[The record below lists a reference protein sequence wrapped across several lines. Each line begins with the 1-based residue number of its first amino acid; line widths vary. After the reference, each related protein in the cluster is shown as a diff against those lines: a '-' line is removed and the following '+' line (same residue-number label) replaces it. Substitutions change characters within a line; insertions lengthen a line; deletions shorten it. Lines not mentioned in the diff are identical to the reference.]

1 MLKKSFLLML
11 VAGLFLFVGL
21 SCVVMAAD
29 QGMVTAGK
37 PVVPPTPPVQNC
49 GWTNMR
55 FAEFLG
61 QKNGINLGP
70 DEKNMSMEDRYKAL
84 ANALSQKGISY
95 FLTAKPTAP
104 LTCCGAADALY
115 ASSGGKDSG
124 STCNIKIDYLIKNG
138 FLKSGIDPCGVL
150 CNPAETFTP
159 AVERPRTNPPGET
172 HERDSD
178 RI

>member
-1 MLKKSFLLML
+1 MLKKSFLLVL
-11 VAGLFLFVGL
+11 LAGLFLFVGL

-29 QGMVTAGK
+29 QGA
-37 PVVPPTPPVQNC
+37 PVDQNC

-61 QKNGINLGP
+61 QKNGIKLDANLP
-70 DEKNMSMEDRYKAL
+70 DNDKYKAL

-95 FLTAKPTAP
+95 FQTAKPTDL

-115 ASSGGKDSG
+115 ASSGGKDAG
-124 STCNIKIDYLIKNG
+124 STCNVKIDYLIKNG
-138 FLKSGIDPCGVL
+138 ALKSGIDPCVAL

-159 AVERPRTNPPGET
+159 VVERLNTNPPGET
-172 HERDSD
+172 PEKPAS
-178 RI
+178 